1 MSMKGVVQNVQKP
14 KEIKASKFLQ
24 VPPSLPRSMVRAST
38 ATRPF
43 WASRCPIACCPL
55 CSNPDLPWIYVIPPS
70 LLLSYC
76 YSILFPV
83 LFPILFEQILF
94 LFYSMLCHVILFSS
108 PSILFWC
115 IDLSA
120 CVDYLN
126 IYVYIYIYIYNINL
140 YVYPYPSYLLVHLC
154 TYLLV
159 WHWPRDH
166 WMRGLQ
172 DNRACTMQDYVDC
185 GLPKKPE
192 FDDHLQML
200 RGFCQSEFCVV
211 LYHHGCR
218 TCSSS
223 LSCRPSLCLSFAI
236 CRGWVDYD
244 L

>member
-1 MSMKGVVQNVQKP
+1 
-14 KEIKASKFLQ
+14 
-24 VPPSLPRSMVRAST
+24 MVILFCFQSC
-38 ATRPF
+38 F
-43 WASRCPIACCPL
+43 QFYSNKYYFYSIL
-55 CSNPDLPWIYVIPPS
+55 CYAMP
-70 LLLSYC
+70 C
-76 YSILFPV
+76 YSIL
-83 LFPILFEQILF
+83 LS
-94 LFYSMLCHVILFSS
+94 FYSILMYR
-108 PSILFWC
+108 SIGVRG
-115 IDLSA
+115 LSQH
-120 CVDYLN
+120 
-126 IYVYIYIYIYNINL
+126 IYIYINL
-140 YVYPYPSYLLVHLC
+140 YVYPYPSYLFVHLC

-200 RGFCQSEFCVV
+200 RGFCQSEFCIV

-223 LSCRPSLCLSFAI
+223 LSCRPSLCLTFAI

-244 L
+244 LQHPSTRHGGHFTMAVSQ